1 RLYPVMV
8 SLLRLQKLPS
18 PPVNPESQRCS

>member
-1 RLYPVMV
+1 YPVMV
-8 SLLRLQKLPS
+8 SLLRLQKSTS

>member
-1 RLYPVMV
+1 YPVMV
-8 SLLRLQKLPS
+8 SLLRLQKSPS